1 MVDTLNKMLADLIT
15 AVTEFVPRLFG
26 AVVVVLVTL
35 IVAKVLQRLASR
47 LLEALGVDELA
58 ERTGTASS
66 LRQIGYNRGPS
77 RLLGL
82 VLFWAVLLSGVAGA
96 LGILGISSLEQAMGQ
111 LVSIFGRA
119 LVALVIMIA
128 GIMAAGWLAQLVA
141 RGAEN
146 AGLRGSNV
154 FRRIVFVAVVAVTA
168 LVAAGQL
175 GIETSYLVLLSIVLF
190 ATVGL
195 VTALVLGQGLVP
207 LSGNIAAARYVRED
221 ITVGDEISVDGI
233 EGTVEELGH
242 SAIILRSQDGY
253 LYRIPN
259 RTLLEGVVRKRVQ

>member
-1 MVDTLNKMLADLIT
+1 MT
-15 AVTEFVPRLFG
+15 
-26 AVVVVLVTL
+26 
-35 IVAKVLQRLASR
+35 SR
-47 LLEALGVDELA
+47 
-58 ERTGTASS
+58 
-66 LRQIGYNRGPS
+66 
-77 RLLGL
+77 
-82 VLFWAVLLSGVAGA
+82 AG
-96 LGILGISSLEQAMGQ
+96 
-111 LVSIFGRA
+111 RP
-119 LVALVIMIA
+119 
-128 GIMAAGWLAQLVA
+128 W
-141 RGAEN
+141 AEN

-175 GIETSYLVLLSIVLF
+175 GIETSNLVLLSIVLF

-195 VTALVLGQGLVP
+195 VTVLVLGQGLVP

-233 EGTVEELGH
+233 EGTVEEPGH

>member
-1 MVDTLNKMLADLIT
+1 MVVTVENILSDLAT
-15 AVTEFVPRLFG
+15 AVIELVPRLFG
-26 AVVVVLVTL
+26 AVLVVLLALV
-35 IVAKVLQRLASR
+35 VAVILRGLVAR

-58 ERTGTASS
+58 ERTGAASS
-66 LRQIGYNRGPS
+66 LRQLGYNRGPS

-82 VLFWAVLLSGVAGA
+82 VLFWAALLVGVAGA
-96 LGILGISSLEQAMGQ
+96 LSVLGISSLEQAINQ
-111 LVSIFGRA
+111 IANLFGRA

-128 GIMAAGWLAQLVA
+128 GVMAAGWLAELVA

-154 FRRIVFVAVVAVTA
+154 FRRVVFVTVVAVTA

-175 GIETSYLVLLSIVLF
+175 GLETSYLILLSIVFL
-190 ATVGL
+190 ATIGL
-195 VTALVLGQGLVP
+195 ITALVLGQGLVL
-207 LSGNIAAARYVRED
+207 LSGNIAASRYVRED
-221 ITVGDEISVDGI
+221 IAVGDEISVNGI

-242 SAIILRSQDGY
+242 SAIILRSEHGY

-259 RTLLEGVVRKRVQ
+259 RLLLERVVGRSL

>member
-1 MVDTLNKMLADLIT
+1 VVDTLNKMLADLIT

-35 IVAKVLQRLASR
+35 IVAKVLQHLASR

-128 GIMAAGWLAQLVA
+128 GIMAAGWLA